1 MPMKKIAIIGIGG
14 VGGYFGG
21 KIAHALTN
29 SKEHE
34 VYFVARGNHLEE
46 IKRNGLLLKTNL
58 EGEFRCVPTL
68 ATDNI
73 SDLPALDICFIC
85 VKQYDLTP
93 VLEQL
98 RAKITPQT
106 KVVPLLN
113 GVDIYERIRN
123 VVHDGIVFPAC
134 VYVGTHIAAPGIVEQ
149 SGGSCTIIFGKDP
162 KFPHIDAQ
170 DICQIFDASA
180 IKYEWTRRH
189 IEAIW
194 EKFMFIASYGL
205 VTACYDK
212 TLGEVYATEEYV
224 QRVKIIMD
232 TIFRISKAM
241 KIDLGDDIVE
251 QSYKKAALFPFET
264 KTSFQRDYE
273 QKEKPD
279 ERELFGGSIITLGKK
294 YGIDVSAVQEIYQ
307 LLNEK

>member
-1 MPMKKIAIIGIGG
+1 MKRIAIIGIGG

-21 KIAHALTN
+21 KMAQALAD

-34 VYFVARGNHLEE
+34 VYFVARGKHLEE
-46 IKRNGLLLKTNL
+46 IKRNGLLLRTNQ
-58 EGEFRCVPTL
+58 EGEFRCIPTL
-68 ATDNI
+68 ATDCI
-73 SDLPALDICFIC
+73 GDLSTLDICFIC

-98 RAKITPQT
+98 RSKITPQT

-123 VVHDGIVFPAC
+123 VVNDGIVFPAC

-162 KFPHIDAQ
+162 RFPDTDAQ
-170 DICQIFDASA
+170 DVCQILDASA
-180 IKYEWTRRH
+180 IKYEWTSRH

-212 TLGEVYATEEYV
+212 TLGEVYASE
-224 QRVKIIMD
+224 QFAQKVKLIMN
-232 TIFRISKAM
+232 TILRISKAM
-241 KIDLGDDIVE
+241 KIHLNDDIVE

-279 ERELFGGSIITLGKK
+279 ERELFGGSIIALGKRNN
-294 YGIDVSAVQEIYQ
+294 IDVSAVQEIYQ
-307 LLNEK
+307 LLNRK

>member
-1 MPMKKIAIIGIGG
+1 MKKIAIIGIGG

-34 VYFVARGNHLEE
+34 VYFVARGKHLEV
-46 IKRNGLLLKTNL
+46 IKKEGLLLKTNQ

-73 SDLPALDICFIC
+73 HDLPTLDICFIC

-98 RAKITPQT
+98 RSKITPQT

-123 VVHDGIVFPAC
+123 VVDDGIVFPAC

-149 SGGSCTIIFGKDP
+149 SGGSCTIIFGTDP
-162 KFPHIDAQ
+162 KHPHMDAK
-170 DICQIFDASA
+170 DICQLFDTSA
-180 IKYEWTRRH
+180 IKYEWTAH
-189 IEAIW
+189 HMEAIW

-205 VTACYDK
+205 VTACYNK
-212 TLGEVYATEEYV
+212 TLGEVYASEEYAKS
-224 QRVKIIMD
+224 VKLIME
-232 TIFRISKAM
+232 TIYDISKAM
-241 KIDLGDDIVE
+241 KIGLGHDIVE

-273 QKEKPD
+273 LKDKPD
-279 ERELFGGSIITLGKK
+279 ERELFGGSIIVLGKK

-307 LLNEK
+307 QLNEK